1 MSMQHDVDFNYTAD
15 TDVSQELLI
24 ADGATVQILDAVTVR
39 ITLDDV
45 LTDSE
50 EVKLFER

>member
-1 MSMQHDVDFNYTAD
+1 MSVQHDVDFNYTTD
-15 TDVSQELLI
+15 TDVSQEMLI
-24 ADGATVQILDAVTVR
+24 ASGVVVQILDAVTVR
-39 ITLDDV
+39 ITLDEV